1 VTILEAMRVMLTDSR
16 VASGQAPNTI
26 EFHWYAAEEGGLL
39 GSQAVF
45 TNYKNSGKVVK
56 AMLQQDMTG
65 YVKPGT
71 KEAVGVITDYVD
83 AGLTSFIKRVV
94 TAVSMILSPLPACDL
109 TMSSTALS
117 HMSRL
122 SAAMPALTTRAHPRL
137 ATHLLSSLRV
147 PSPIQVA
154 TYTLHKTLSALS
166 VIATCLSMRR

>member
-1 VTILEAMRVMLTDSR
+1 MGERQEQTTTYVIPSTNCTADKHRLTWCTESQGSGSVTILEAFRVLLTDSR
-16 VASGQAPNTI
+16 VASGQAANTI

-83 AGLTSFIKRVV
+83 AGLTSFIKKVV
-94 TAVSMILSPLPACDL
+94 TAVSRIVLSL
-109 TMSSTALS
+109 T
-117 HMSRL
+117 
-122 SAAMPALTTRAHPRL
+122 AH
-137 ATHLLSSLRV
+137 S
-147 PSPIQVA
+147 
-154 TYTLHKTLSALS
+154 
-166 VIATCLSMRR
+166 